1 MYNDNNDV
9 DDDDDVVVV
18 MVTACDCSLAGSV
31 TVTNSTLAACDHVTG
46 QCYCLKPGITG
57 RRCDMCLPASNSQSR
72 FYRCSFRLFYDRHR
86 PTDAF

>member
-1 MYNDNNDV
+1 VYNDNNDV

-72 FYRCSFRLFYDRHR
+72 VL
-86 PTDAF
+86 PL